1 MFCKLRTKLH
11 AIHERK
17 RERDCVE
24 HMQVVKSLES
34 ASVHRY
40 PVKLPEQEKQSK
52 FADLHSFR
60 DPKLTKQGLLES
72 SLATLCQMPVAT
84 IFARPLGREVCTKSV
99 SGQEHY

>member
-1 MFCKLRTKLH
+1 
-11 AIHERK
+11 
-17 RERDCVE
+17 
-24 HMQVVKSLES
+24 
-34 ASVHRY
+34 VHRY

-60 DPKLTKQGLLES
+60 NPKLTKQGLLES

-99 SGQEHY
+99 SGQEHYSLKGSLCPLGPASAPFGLKHVLS